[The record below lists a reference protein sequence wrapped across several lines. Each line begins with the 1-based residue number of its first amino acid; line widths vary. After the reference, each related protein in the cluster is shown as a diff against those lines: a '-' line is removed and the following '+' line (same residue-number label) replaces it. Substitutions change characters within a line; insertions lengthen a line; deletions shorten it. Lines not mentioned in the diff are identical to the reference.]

1 MANPPNSYK
10 DPYWT
15 NLSTMMEKKHG
26 LPAGLLV
33 NIVQKGEKTDNDRQS
48 PVGAKTVYQ
57 IMPNTRGLF
66 LKKYGVDAF
75 ASPQAAA
82 EVAALHLKES
92 LGRNNGDV
100 NLAVREYHG
109 GPNRKGWG
117 RVNNAYVGRV
127 LGGEQQQ
134 SQQPRRSW
142 NEVAGM
148 IGNIKQPNRQPAQD
162 KINRLVAEHD
172 RMVKK
177 QEAPKA
183 KTVDQVNQGVGRLL
197 AAYDAKQPPKP
208 QQPYLSDKQGNVI
221 DLNQQQNQ
229 QPERTLG
236 QQLGALPETALSLGS
251 SLIAAPVGQAVG
263 TFKGMAKALVDG
275 TFGTQEGA
283 QQILQEANK
292 TAHAFSYEPDNAV
305 SQEQL
310 QSVGNV
316 IEDTGLNTL
325 PPVLGGLGTA
335 TGSLARAG
343 ATQAAPAVQSAAQAV
358 ARPIANTGQAVRS
371 GVGRVAETLGLAE
384 APAQRQGANMG
395 AAQVNPASMRTEQF
409 IDLPIPIE
417 RVTQGQVSRD
427 PMVLKSESEAA
438 KLPVGEEFRKVQEGQ
453 HEIVNMNLDQF
464 NEMTG
469 AELMNNPVSVGLK
482 VDSALKAEM
491 AKDNARV
498 NNAYDI
504 ANKSSEANALV
515 DLNLKLKDNNGRL
528 TPEVND
534 DLSKLGVTATRND
547 GDIKT
552 VPNGISILHGSGNDL
567 LTLDNIEIIR
577 ANGQKQGKKGRVYG
591 GFYGADKAA
600 LAEAEGYA
608 AMQGGT
614 PTVYEVRIAPN
625 TKVLEKT
632 GDITRL
638 SENYIN
644 ELKKDGVGVV
654 VGKDPRGRT
663 EYAVIDKDAISTV
676 DKFNPNAGAGSSII
690 DYLNSQPDLKSTPII
705 GDAKKI
711 AVSLGIAKK
720 DSDGNLIPLQ
730 ASVRQMEDFRK
741 EINANTN
748 YDKPNIRQSAILKDY
763 IDAHTEAVAGA
774 KFKAARM
781 ERTKF
786 AKKWESNKI
795 IGDLIKNKR
804 GTEDRITPLENIQK
818 KVVYGGS
825 LEDLRKV
832 KRTLL
837 TSGDEGKQ
845 AWKEIQGSVIQKIKD
860 AATASI
866 AADAEGRQMVSPAK
880 LNSEIMKLDQGGKL
894 DYLFGKRGA
903 DQLRNLNDVSKA
915 LFTVPMSA
923 GINHSNTASAMAI
936 VLDSIASGAAT
947 GLPLPLITVLK
958 EGAKRVKDAKQRKA
972 INKSIINL
980 SRGSSI

>member
-1 MANPPNSYK
+1 M
-10 DPYWT
+10 
-15 NLSTMMEKKHG
+15 
-26 LPAGLLV
+26 
-33 NIVQKGEKTDNDRQS
+33 
-48 PVGAKTVYQ
+48 
-57 IMPNTRGLF
+57 
-66 LKKYGVDAF
+66 
-75 ASPQAAA
+75 
-82 EVAALHLKES
+82 
-92 LGRNNGDV
+92 
-100 NLAVREYHG
+100 
-109 GPNRKGWG
+109 
-117 RVNNAYVGRV
+117 
-127 LGGEQQQ
+127 
-134 SQQPRRSW
+134 
-142 NEVAGM
+142 
-148 IGNIKQPNRQPAQD
+148 
-162 KINRLVAEHD
+162 
-172 RMVKK
+172 
-177 QEAPKA
+177 
-183 KTVDQVNQGVGRLL
+183 
-197 AAYDAKQPPKP
+197 
-208 QQPYLSDKQGNVI
+208 
-221 DLNQQQNQ
+221 
-229 QPERTLG
+229 
-236 QQLGALPETALSLGS
+236 
-251 SLIAAPVGQAVG
+251 
-263 TFKGMAKALVDG
+263 
-275 TFGTQEGA
+275 
-283 QQILQEANK
+283 
-292 TAHAFSYEPDNAV
+292 
-305 SQEQL
+305 
-310 QSVGNV
+310 
-316 IEDTGLNTL
+316 
-325 PPVLGGLGTA
+325 
-335 TGSLARAG
+335 
-343 ATQAAPAVQSAAQAV
+343 
-358 ARPIANTGQAVRS
+358 
-371 GVGRVAETLGLAE
+371 
-384 APAQRQGANMG
+384 
-395 AAQVNPASMRTEQF
+395 
-409 IDLPIPIE
+409 
-417 RVTQGQVSRD
+417 
-427 PMVLKSESEAA
+427 
-438 KLPVGEEFRKVQEGQ
+438 
-453 HEIVNMNLDQF
+453 
-464 NEMTG
+464 
-469 AELMNNPVSVGLK
+469 
-482 VDSALKAEM
+482 
-491 AKDNARV
+491 
-498 NNAYDI
+498 
-504 ANKSSEANALV
+504 
-515 DLNLKLKDNNGRL
+515 
-528 TPEVND
+528 
-534 DLSKLGVTATRND
+534 
-547 GDIKT
+547 
-552 VPNGISILHGSGNDL
+552 
-567 LTLDNIEIIR
+567 
-577 ANGQKQGKKGRVYG
+577 
-591 GFYGADKAA
+591 
-600 LAEAEGYA
+600 
-608 AMQGGT
+608 
-614 PTVYEVRIAPN
+614 
-625 TKVLEKT
+625 EKT

-676 DKFNPNAGAGSSII
+676 DKFSPNAGAGSSII

-711 AVSLGIAKK
+711 AASLGIAKK

-786 AKKWESNKI
+786 AKKWENNKI
-795 IGDLIKNKR
+795 IGDLIKNKH